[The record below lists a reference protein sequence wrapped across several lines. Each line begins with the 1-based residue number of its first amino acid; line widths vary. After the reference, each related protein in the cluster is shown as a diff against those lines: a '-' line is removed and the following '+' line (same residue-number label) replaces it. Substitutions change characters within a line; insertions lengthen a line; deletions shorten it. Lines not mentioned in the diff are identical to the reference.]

1 MTPQE
6 WIESTKRRWDSG
18 HLYEGAQHL
27 AAALEE
33 IARLQ
38 AQLSQ
43 AERVVVPESSVI
55 IPDSTDEDME
65 SIAVMLAEVGGPH
78 LCAEQDDFQAIA
90 RTAWV
95 CCQAHAVDWLRAHSV
110 PASRVLKDGEV
121 AVSRADLIEMVSNA
135 NACAYRPH
143 SCEHSDIHAHSKA
156 KARIAD
162 ALRAQGKEKP

>member
-6 WIESTKRRWDSG
+6 WIVSTKRRWVSG

-43 AERVVVPESSVI
+43 AERVVVPECGYRFNTHCMCAVPSS
-55 IPDSTDEDME
+55 
-65 SIAVMLAEVGGPH
+65 
-78 LCAEQDDFQAIA
+78 C
-90 RTAWV
+90 
-95 CCQAHAVDWLRAHSV
+95 
-110 PASRVLKDGEV
+110 VLKDGEV
-121 AVSRADLIEMVSNA
+121 AVRPEDWDAAREWEYDGMRIHKLEFEGGFRFCVKRGDHLILGRSGAWDYDRRPSSRDEEFFREFRFDSFRAAL
-135 NACAYRPH
+135 
-143 SCEHSDIHAHSKA
+143 
-156 KARIAD
+156 D